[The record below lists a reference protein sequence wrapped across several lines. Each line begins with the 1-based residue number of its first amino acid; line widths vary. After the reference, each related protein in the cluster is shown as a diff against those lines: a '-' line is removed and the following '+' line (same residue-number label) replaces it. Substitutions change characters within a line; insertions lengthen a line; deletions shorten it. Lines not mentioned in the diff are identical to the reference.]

1 MADKS
6 PKETVDELKQLV
18 VDYARQ
24 ETVDPL
30 KRLGMW
36 AGFGI
41 GGAMCF
47 AIGSFLIGLGI
58 LRWLQQATWTEGQF
72 SWAPYLI
79 VFAILLVLMGL
90 CLMAMKRRPDWLDQE
105 NS

>member
-1 MADKS
+1 MAEKS
-6 PKETVDELKQLV
+6 PKETVDELRQLV

-47 AIGSFLIGLGI
+47 AIGAFLIGLGI
-58 LRWLQQATWTEGQF
+58 LRLLQQASWADGQF

-79 VFAILLVLMGL
+79 VFAILLALMGA
-90 CLMAMKRRPDWLDQE
+90 CFAAMKRRPDWLDQE
-105 NS
+105 TS